1 MEPKNNDEWEK
12 KLLGKTLLE
21 DNAEH
26 ILSNAKVYMYS

>member
-26 ILSNAKVYMYS
+26 TLSNDEVYMYS